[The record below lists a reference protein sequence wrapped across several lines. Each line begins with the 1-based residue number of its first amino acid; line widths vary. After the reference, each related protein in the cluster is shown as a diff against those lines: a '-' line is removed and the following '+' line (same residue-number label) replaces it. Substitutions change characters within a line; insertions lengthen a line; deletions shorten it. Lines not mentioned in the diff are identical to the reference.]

1 VVETC
6 QAKSTSADIV
16 RLLPDVARR
25 TINPSCQAAHRN
37 GSLGKVGSLRRL
49 PVSLLC
55 HSEQGRRRAAKRRQG
70 VRIVIAWHYTTG
82 CTCRLFGNPASCVRA
97 ACSSV
102 PMSGPSCGF
111 QRALLGADRGQ
122 DDPLD
127 LDRGT
132 VEKRRMAVSRSAR
145 PRCGK
150 LARWVRVSAGSVH
163 GSLVTLGSRR
173 VTRSPITVAPLVVVN

>member
-1 VVETC
+1 
-6 QAKSTSADIV
+6 
-16 RLLPDVARR
+16 
-25 TINPSCQAAHRN
+25 
-37 GSLGKVGSLRRL
+37 
-49 PVSLLC
+49 
-55 HSEQGRRRAAKRRQG
+55 
-70 VRIVIAWHYTTG
+70 
-82 CTCRLFGNPASCVRA
+82 
-97 ACSSV
+97 
-102 PMSGPSCGF
+102 MSGPSCGF